1 MINKGSQPSEK
12 SIETK
17 ERMTSQRFL
26 PLTPGRLFTLRP
38 TAPRQLKMF
47 YLKKKKEIIMNN

>member
-26 PLTPGRLFTLRP
+26 PLTPGRLFTLRS

-47 YLKKKKEIIMNN
+47 YLKKKKKLS